1 MKSLAVTESL
11 ISLAL
16 TVFFLKITLLLSLAV
31 TESLISLAV
40 TVFLL
45 KKILLSLAF
54 GVSAL
59 SIAMMVFLL
68 SLASCNSICNKP
80 SLLNLH

>member
-1 MKSLAVTESL
+1 MK
-11 ISLAL
+11 
-16 TVFFLKITLLLSLAV
+16 SLAV